1 MDRFEQIL
9 KQYWGY
15 SSFRSIQR
23 EIIESVYNGND
34 TLALMPTGGGK
45 SITFQVPALA
55 KEGVCIVITPLIALM
70 KDQVENLKQRGI
82 RATAIHSG
90 LSSHEID
97 IELDN
102 CAYGDVKFLYLSPER
117 LSTKLFKERLRKMK
131 VNLVA
136 IDESHCISQWGYDFR
151 PSYLKIVEI
160 RELLPPEVPF
170 LALTATAT
178 PEVVEDIQQK
188 LGFRNGKV
196 FRMSFAR
203 DNLVYLVR
211 NVEDKTKHLLKIA
224 NSIPGTGI
232 VYVRS
237 RDKTKEIALLLRKE
251 GISADF
257 YHAGLSME
265 IRNAKQTDW
274 QSGKTRV
281 IVATNAFGMG
291 IDKPDVRFVVHIDL
305 PDSPEAYFQEAGRA
319 GRDQKL
325 AYAVLLFND
334 SDILRINQR
343 IESNFP
349 PVEDIK
355 RTYQALGSYLN
366 MAIGTGKGEIYDF
379 NLMDF
384 CAAYRLN
391 SVKAYNSLKILE
403 REGYIELTDE
413 LDNPSRL
420 IFLVDKQELYKYQVA
435 HADMDRFIKVILRN
449 FTGVFSQYV
458 RIDETY
464 ISRLAA
470 IPTGKVL
477 ENLKVL
483 SRHKVIN
490 YIPKKRTPLLIMTEE
505 RLDEK
510 NVRITPDSYRMLHD
524 RFVNRID
531 SLINYARS
539 QAKCRSQILSEYFGE
554 TDAYRCRKCDVCTQ
568 RNELDMSKYE
578 FDIILDGIKME
589 VSRNP
594 LSDEK
599 LIDSLKLSP
608 ERVARV
614 IQFLLDNGKLM
625 RDDNGMLIWHSMKNE
640 GTE

>member
-9 KQYWGY
+9 KQYWGF
-15 SSFRSIQR
+15 STFRSIQR
-23 EIIESVYNGND
+23 DIIESVYNGVD

-55 KEGVCIVITPLIALM
+55 KEGICIVITPLIALM

-82 RATAIHSG
+82 KATAIHSG

-102 CAYGDVKFLYLSPER
+102 CAYGDIKFLYLSPER
-117 LSTKLFKERLRKMK
+117 LATPLFRERLRKMK
-131 VNLVA
+131 VNLIA

-151 PSYLKIVEI
+151 PSYLKIIEL
-160 RELLPPEVPF
+160 RELLPPDVPF

-188 LGFRNGKV
+188 LGFQNGKV

-211 NVEDKTKHLLKIA
+211 NVEDKIKHLLKIV
-224 NSIPGTGI
+224 NSIPGTGV

-237 RDKTKEIALLLRKE
+237 RDKTKEIALMLRKE

-257 YHAGLSME
+257 YHAGLTME
-265 IRNAKQTDW
+265 IRNSKQTDW
-274 QSGKTRV
+274 QTNKTRV

-305 PDSPEAYFQEAGRA
+305 PDSPEAYFQEAGRG

-325 AYAVLLFND
+325 AYAILLFNEAD
-334 SDILRINQR
+334 TLKINQR
-343 IESNFP
+343 LESNFP
-349 PVEDIK
+349 PIEEIK

-366 MAIGTGKGEIYDF
+366 IALGAGKGETYDF

-384 CAAYRLN
+384 CSVYHLN
-391 SVKAYNSLKILE
+391 SVKAYNALKILE

-420 IFLVDKQELYKYQVA
+420 IFLMEKNELYKYQVA

-458 RIDETY
+458 RIDEAY
-464 ISRLAA
+464 LSRLAA
-470 IPTGKVL
+470 LPPGKIM
-477 ENLKVL
+477 ESLKTL
-483 SRHKVIN
+483 SKHKVIN
-490 YIPKKRTPLLIMTEE
+490 YIPKKRTPLIIMTEE

-510 NVRITPDSYRMLHD
+510 NLRINPDSYKMLHD
-524 RFVNRID
+524 RFVSRVD
-531 SLINYARS
+531 ALLTYART
-539 QAKCRSQILSEYFGE
+539 QTKCRSQLLSEYFGE
-554 TDAYRCRKCDVCTQ
+554 KDAYRCGKCDICTQ

-578 FDIILDGIKME
+578 FDMILEGLKAEITLQP
-589 VSRNP
+589 R
-594 LSDEK
+594 SDEE
-599 LIDSLKLSP
+599 LIDSLKRNP
-608 ERVARV
+608 DRIIRV
-614 IQFLLDNGKLM
+614 IKYLLDNGKIL
-625 RDDNGMLIWHSMKNE
+625 RNENGQLIWHKK
-640 GTE
+640 